1 MQAKKVT
8 ATQPILLDPAAAQWS
23 SAEPLTLAL
32 MPTPLAS
39 QPSLYIRAVWK
50 EHPYGKIHAVRVSA
64 LNNGTEIFFRLEWN
78 DPEKNDTVTDT
89 TFADAAALLFPM
101 GSDAPLQTMGD
112 QQHPVNAWHW
122 RADLGEHGRNNVA
135 RGLGSTVLSAKSHIV
150 CRASWDKGKWRLVIN
165 RPLSVP
171 DQADEAV
178 QLKPGQETRFAV
190 AVWEGQN
197 GERAGIKA
205 FSQNWRPLT
214 IEA

>member
-8 ATQPILLDPAAAQWS
+8 ATRTRLLDPAATQWS
-23 SAEPLTLAL
+23 SAEHLTFAL

-39 QPSLYIRAVWK
+39 QPSAYVRAVWRDK
-50 EHPYGKIHAVRVSA
+50 PYGKIRAVRVSA
-64 LNNGTEIFFRLEWN
+64 LNNGTEIFLRLEWQ

-101 GSDAPLQTMGD
+101 RSDAPLMTMGD
-112 QQHPVNAWHW
+112 SLHPVNAWHW
-122 RADLGEHGRNNVA
+122 RADVGEQGRNNVA
-135 RGLGSTVLSAKSHIV
+135 HGLGSTVLSDKSHIV
-150 CRASWDKGKWRLVIN
+150 CRASWNKGVWQVVIS

-178 QLKPGQETRFAV
+178 QLKPGEQTRFAV
-190 AVWEGQN
+190 AIWEGQN

-205 FSQNWRPLT
+205 VSQSWRPLT
-214 IEA
+214 IQA

>member
-8 ATQPILLDPAAAQWS
+8 ATQPTLLDPAAAQWS
-23 SAEPLTLAL
+23 SAEQLTLAL

-50 EHPYGKIHAVRVSA
+50 ERPYGKTRAVRVSA

-135 RGLGSTVLSAKSHIV
+135 RGLGSTVLSDKSHIV
-150 CRASWDKGKWRLVIN
+150 CRASWDKGVWRLVIN

-214 IEA
+214 IEV